1 MREIFNSI
9 EGKRPSTFLITA
21 LDDSELCNYL
31 WAMQRSREKSVI
43 RVCRGRKMR
52 RTEEVFDEISAAF
65 QFPYYFGE
73 NWAAL
78 EDCLS
83 DLSWLVSDSYLICI
97 TTSSDLLIED
107 NELSFKYFIQSMIS
121 VAHGWA
127 GGNPNLE
134 LFGRV
139 PVPFH
144 VVMQVSSGDEADMQ
158 KKLQTHGIDSDLLEN
173 QFPKAQTSEQ

>member
-1 MREIFNSI
+1 MREIFNST
-9 EGKRPSTFLITA
+9 EGKKPSTFLITA

-43 RVCRGRKMR
+43 RVCRGKKMH
-52 RTEEVFDEISAAF
+52 RTQGVFDEISAVF

-83 DLSWLVSDSYLICI
+83 DLSWLVSDSYLMCI
-97 TTSSDLLIED
+97 TASRDLLIED
-107 NELSFKYFIQSMIS
+107 DDVAFKYFVQSIDS

-134 LFGRV
+134 LVGRV
-139 PVPFH
+139 PLPFH
-144 VVMQVSSGDEADMQ
+144 VMMQVSSGDEADMQ
-158 KKLQTHGIDSDLLEN
+158 KKLQTHGIHSDLFEN
-173 QFPKAQTSEQ
+173 LIIKKPSF